1 MSSNPTS
8 KIPAKRFKFSDN
20 QNIIPTSDFY
30 SADFADVLN
39 GDIPGASTA
48 TSSLA
53 NLTGV
58 LHTQAPGSNLLNSAL
73 NDVSAVGNT
82 ISDGIGDV
90 ASVVGGVINEVG
102 QVAEEAI
109 DAVCGLA
116 TDALDD
122 ALSIVNTA
130 VGGITGAVSSIFG
143 SIIGDIPELGALTG
157 NCAQGLFSGSLGI
170 TGPKGSLCG
179 MGGSCGG
186 VLGSLVSEMTCN
198 PNLSSQNPYSSLTN
212 SLQSNFLSNLG
223 GQAVNSLGINNLLS
237 GTSSCPANPFGIQ
250 AMNGFALNTLQNSAG
265 TSQLLDFGNVGGP
278 LATNIG
284 NIGGMVPNALSTF
297 TNNFTLP
304 SNQLFNAVDSSYEPM
319 SVTAGAIQNAYDN
332 ISPGWNISTSDGS
345 PSISNLVGS
354 GSSSSDLTNTAT
366 YGLYQNSA
374 ATLAAPYSTY
384 ANTNS
389 YSVLN
394 NSTAN
399 NGYAQTYMGM
409 SSGSQNGT
417 TALANSVAA
426 TTGTGSSS
434 IFGTGSSNGV
444 NVIQNQVSSL
454 LSSSNSSTYVNGS
467 GSSSPSTTGIFGKGS
482 SSLSTLYPAKNIK
495 TTPTLYTT
503 TNNNLNSEQAST
515 ISSILGQSS
524 QQYNPSTPQSVSS
537 QTTTP
542 TITSTTQT
550 TINSILGS
558 GSSAPSSSSNQSF
571 TGSITKQ
578 AAQLS
583 ANNNFNSQNSSPVTM
598 TNYVSS
604 KRTYQQ
610 AKLAASSVIGSV
622 PNASPSAPVS
632 YQTPTSSQITNN
644 LF

>member
-8 KIPAKRFKFSDN
+8 KIPAKRFKFSDH
-20 QNIIPTSDFY
+20 QNLIPTSDFY

-48 TSSLA
+48 TSSIKNLA
-53 NLTGV
+53 GV

-73 NDVSAVGNT
+73 NDVSAIGNT

-90 ASVVGGVINEVG
+90 ASVVGGVINDVG
-102 QVAEEAI
+102 QVAEVAV

-130 VGGITGAVSSIFG
+130 VGGVTGAVSSIFG
-143 SIIGDIPELGALTG
+143 SIIGDIPELGSLTT
-157 NCAQGLFSGSLGI
+157 NCAQGLFKGPLGI

-179 MGGSCGG
+179 IGGNCGG
-186 VLGSLVSEMTCN
+186 ILGTLVSEMTCN
-198 PNLSSQNPYSSLTN
+198 PSLSTQNPYSSLTN
-212 SLQSNFLSNLG
+212 ALQSNFLSNLG
-223 GQAVNSLGINNLLS
+223 SQAVNSLGINNLLS
-237 GTSSCPANPFGIQ
+237 GTSNCPQNPFGIQ
-250 AMNGFALNTLQNSAG
+250 TMNGFALNTLQNYSS

-304 SNQLFNAVDSSYEPM
+304 SNQLFNAVNSSYQPI
-319 SVTAGAIQNAYDN
+319 SVTAGAIQDAYDN

-345 PSISNLVGS
+345 PSISNLVGN

-384 ANTNS
+384 VNTNS
-389 YSVLN
+389 YAMLN

-409 SSGSQNGT
+409 SSGLQNGT
-417 TALANSVAA
+417 NALANNVAA
-426 TTGTGSSS
+426 TIGTSTSS
-434 IFGTGSSNGV
+434 IFGTSSNNGI
-444 NVIQNQVSSL
+444 NIIQNQVSSL
-454 LSSSNSSTYVNGS
+454 LSSSNSSTYINGS
-467 GSSSPSTTGIFGKGS
+467 GSSTPSTTGIFGKGS
-482 SSLSTLYPAKNIK
+482 SSLSISYPANNLK
-495 TTPTLYTT
+495 TIPTLYTT
-503 TNNNLNSEQAST
+503 NSNNLSSTQARI

-550 TINSILGS
+550 TINSILGA
-558 GSSAPSSSSNQSF
+558 GSSAPSSRNQGF
-571 TGSITKQ
+571 VGNITKQ
-578 AAQLS
+578 AVQLS
-583 ANNNFNSQNSSPVTM
+583 VNNNFNKQNSSPVTM
-598 TNYVSS
+598 SEYVSS
-604 KRTYQQ
+604 KKAYQQ
-610 AKLAASSVIGSV
+610 SKLAASSVIGSV
-622 PNASPSAPVS
+622 PNASHFTPVS
-632 YQTPTSSQITNN
+632 YQTPISSQITNN